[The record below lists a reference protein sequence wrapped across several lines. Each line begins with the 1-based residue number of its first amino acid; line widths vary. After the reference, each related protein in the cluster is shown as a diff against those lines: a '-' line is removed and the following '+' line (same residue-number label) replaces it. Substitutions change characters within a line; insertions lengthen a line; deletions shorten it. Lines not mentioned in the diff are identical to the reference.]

1 MRRLWGLGLAV
12 AVLSV
17 VPSTAAAQL
26 ELDGYLGAYIP
37 LNTLVAVEG
46 LNLSAQQKTALAVG
60 ARATVWLAVLGIEA
74 TFMYAASDLELDD
87 GGTIEETSAE
97 IWAASVRLALKL
109 GLPVVPITFYF
120 NGGPALIRRGGAAY
134 EGVEDK
140 TDIGGVLGG
149 AVSLGRG
156 KIRLRGDV
164 EAYLYSFTGE
174 DEPGI
179 SIDSQFQTDIVVSA
193 GLVLAL

>member
-1 MRRLWGLGLAV
+1 MRRLWGVGLAV

-37 LNTLVAVEG
+37 LNNLVAVEG
-46 LNLSAQQKTALAVG
+46 VNPAAQQKTALAVG

-74 TFMYAASDLELDD
+74 TFMYAASDRESD
-87 GGTIEETSAE
+87 GEDTSAE
-97 IWAASVRLALKL
+97 IWAASARLALKL

-120 NGGPALIRRGGAAY
+120 NGGPALIGRGGEAY
-134 EGVEDK
+134 AEAEDK

-149 AVSLGRG
+149 AVLLGRG

-174 DEPGI
+174 A
-179 SIDSQFQTDIVVSA
+179 IDSQFQTDIVVSA

>member
-37 LNTLVAVEG
+37 LNNLVAVEG
-46 LNLSAQQKTALAVG
+46 VNPAAQQKTALAVG

-74 TFMYAASDLELDD
+74 TFMYAASDRESDESGVMVD
-87 GGTIEETSAE
+87 TSAE
-97 IWAASVRLALKL
+97 IWAASARLALKL

-120 NGGPALIRRGGAAY
+120 NGGPALIGRGGKAY
-134 EGVEDK
+134 EDAEDK

-149 AVSLGRG
+149 AVLLGRG

-164 EAYLYSFTGE
+164 EAYLYSFT
-174 DEPGI
+174 EPGI

>member
-37 LNTLVAVEG
+37 LN
-46 LNLSAQQKTALAVG
+46 NLESVNLTAQQKTALAVG

-74 TFMYAASDLELDD
+74 TFMYAASDRESDESGVMVD
-87 GGTIEETSAE
+87 TSAE
-97 IWAASVRLALKL
+97 IWAASARLALKL

-120 NGGPALIRRGGAAY
+120 NGGPALIGRGGEAY
-134 EGVEDK
+134 VDAEDK

-149 AVSLGRG
+149 AVLLGRG

-174 DEPGI
+174 A
-179 SIDSQFQTDIVVSA
+179 IDSQFQTDIVVSA